1 MRIDLNECPQPF
13 AETEVSSPKGLI
25 GAYRASASNTSAGE
39 DQAELP
45 RVQAQ
50 VWALVAQAAQL
61 PEVRQERVHA
71 LRRAIQ
77 SGLYCPGHAK
87 VAGAIFEHM
96 ITGPGA

>member
-1 MRIDLNECPQPF
+1 MRIDLNERPQPF
-13 AETEVSSPKGLI
+13 AETEVSSPKSMI
-25 GAYRASASNTSAGE
+25 GAYRPLANNASAAEDRAG
-39 DQAELP
+39 LP
-45 RVQAQ
+45 RVHAQ
-50 VWALVAQAAQL
+50 VRALVAQAAQL

-77 SGLYCPGHAK
+77 SGLYCPGHVK